1 MVILARHRGRRKK
14 KRGRAEE
21 GKKEIPLPS
30 PEEGTILCVVVRLL
44 GADHLLVRCQDGV
57 ERKARIPGSLRR
69 RMWMREGDIVLAAPW
84 DFKPDRADVV
94 YRYSREEV
102 RKLAEKGIVP
112 QELIELAE
120 EYA

>member
-1 MVILARHRGRRKK
+1 MPRRRGRKK
-14 KRGRAEE
+14 KKRTEE
-21 GKKEIPLPS
+21 SKKEVPLPN

-44 GADHLLVRCQDGV
+44 GADHLLIRCQDGV

-84 DFKPDRADVV
+84 DFKPDRADVI
-94 YRYSREEV
+94 YRYSKDEV
-102 RKLAEKGIVP
+102 KKLADKGIVP

-120 EYA
+120 ELV

>member
-1 MVILARHRGRRKK
+1 MALARRRGGRKRK
-14 KRGRAEE
+14 GAEE
-21 GKKEIPLPS
+21 SKKEIPLPN
-30 PEEGTILCVVVRLL
+30 PEEGTILCVVVRVL
-44 GADHLLVRCQDGV
+44 GADHLLIRCQDGV

-84 DFKPDRADVV
+84 DFKPDRADVI
-94 YRYSREEV
+94 YRYQKEEV
-102 RKLAEKGIVP
+102 RKLAEKGIIP

>member
-1 MVILARHRGRRKK
+1 MARKRGRR
-14 KRGRAEE
+14 GEE
-21 GKKEIPLPS
+21 TRKEPPLPN
-30 PEEGTILCVVVRLL
+30 PEEGTMLCVVVRVL
-44 GADHLLVRCQDGV
+44 GADHLLIRCQDGV

-94 YRYSREEV
+94 YRYTKEEV

-120 EYA
+120 ELA